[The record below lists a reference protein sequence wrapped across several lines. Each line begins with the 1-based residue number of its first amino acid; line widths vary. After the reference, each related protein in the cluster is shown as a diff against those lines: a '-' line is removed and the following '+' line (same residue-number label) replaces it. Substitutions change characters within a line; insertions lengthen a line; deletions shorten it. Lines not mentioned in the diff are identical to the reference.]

1 MHSPFRAMPAALA
14 EIAYVAFC
22 YWVHLEK
29 HDLCFVLV
37 FVLEFICIVVIWTD
51 VGFEVAMFCR

>member
-22 YWVHLEK
+22 YGVHREK
-29 HDLCFVLV
+29 HDWCFLL
-37 FVLEFICIVVIWTD
+37 FGLNFMCIVVIWTD